1 MRNKILQLEEK
12 ARLLEPNAGTR
23 KAWTGAV
30 NEYAE
35 SFLSEIETL
44 KAWNETTAKGEGIL
58 DLPIA
63 DHPRKMED
71 LLSVIEKEVD
81 YPALNPKKR
90 FGLRDWAKPKFPIS
104 QLPKNLGW
112 TKSN

>member
-44 KAWNETTAKGEGIL
+44 KAWNETKLKT
-58 DLPIA
+58 
-63 DHPRKMED
+63 
-71 LLSVIEKEVD
+71 
-81 YPALNPKKR
+81 Y
-90 FGLRDWAKPKFPIS
+90 
-104 QLPKNLGW
+104 
-112 TKSN
+112 